1 MLLAVDSS
9 TKWIGLALYDG
20 ASVLGEMVWKTNNHH
35 TVELAPAIESLLK
48 RCDLS
53 VKELKVLA
61 VALGPGSFTSLRI
74 GLAVVK
80 GMALSL
86 RIPVIG
92 VPTLD
97 VLVASQPPSEL
108 PMAAALQAG
117 RSRYAVMWYKS
128 VNDIWESQSEAK
140 VFRLAELVEEITQPT
155 LVCGEFTEEDQEIL
169 RGKQKNNIV
178 LVSPVQSLRRPAYLA
193 QLAWKRWKKKDVDDV
208 VTLSP
213 IYLHVAGSIPA

>member
-35 TVELAPAIESLLK
+35 TVELAPAIENLLK
-48 RCDLS
+48 RCNIS
-53 VKELKVLA
+53 VKDLKVLA

-74 GLAVVK
+74 GMAVVK
-80 GMALSL
+80 GMSL
-86 RIPVIG
+86 TLKIPVIG

-97 VLVASQPPSEL
+97 VLVASQPVSEL

-117 RSRYAVMWYKS
+117 RSRYAVRWY
-128 VNDIWESQSEAK
+128 QSEKDVWKPQGEAK
-140 VFRLAELVEEITQPT
+140 VFKLDELVAEIKKPT
-155 LVCGEFTEEDQEIL
+155 LLCGEFTEEDQGIL
-169 RGKQKNNIV
+169 HGQQKNIV
-178 LVSPVQSLRRPAYLA
+178 MVPPVQSLRRPSYLA
-193 QLAWKRWKKKDVDDV
+193 HLAWKRWKKKDIDDV

-213 IYLHVAGSIPA
+213 IYLHIAGYLSA

>member
-48 RCDLS
+48 RCGITTRD
-53 VKELKVLA
+53 LKVLA

-74 GLAVVK
+74 GMAVVK
-80 GMALSL
+80 GMSLSL

-92 VPTLD
+92 IPTLD
-97 VLVASQPPSEL
+97 VLVASQPTSEL

-128 VNDIWESQSEAK
+128 VHHAWKSQGEAR
-140 VFRLAELVEEITQPT
+140 VFKLDELVEEIKEPT
-155 LVCGEFTEEDQEIL
+155 LLCGEFTEEDQDYL
-169 RGKQKNNIV
+169 HGKQKQIV
-178 LVSPVQSLRRPAYLA
+178 LVPPVQSLRRPAYLA
-193 QLAWKRWKKKDVDDV
+193 HLAWKRWKKKDVDDV
-208 VTLSP
+208 VALSP
-213 IYLHVAGSIPA
+213 IYLHIAGYLPA